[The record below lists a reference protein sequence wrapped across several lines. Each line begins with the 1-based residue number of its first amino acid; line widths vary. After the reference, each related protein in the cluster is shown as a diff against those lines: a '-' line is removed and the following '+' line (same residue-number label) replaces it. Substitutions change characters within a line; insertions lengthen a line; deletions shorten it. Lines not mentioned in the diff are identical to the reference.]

1 MTDTAIPPSL
11 PTTEPTVSLIDAD
24 QDFARAVPEE
34 DRPLAQ
40 RALTLREFHAAA
52 GATVLT
58 TETGVVAL
66 VLLSG
71 AVWREFH
78 VGTARAPQ
86 LLPPG
91 AIVLGEPPPGDLL
104 MPQCRA
110 VALTPVRMAVLDR
123 RFLLAATRWPALA
136 TVLTARLAEQER
148 DLAVQ
153 VAISQLPRVDERLRM
168 LMWHL
173 AERWGRVG
181 SDGIRVPLRLTH
193 ATLGRFVGA
202 RRPTVSLAL
211 TQLRERGVLDRD
223 DDGSWV
229 LLGEPP
235 AVDASHAVTFRAP
248 DLFARPAVSP
258 AGDAA

>member
-1 MTDTAIPPSL
+1 MTDTSTPS
-11 PTTEPTVSLIDAD
+11 TEPTVSLIESD

-34 DRPLAQ
+34 DRALAH
-40 RALTLREFHAAA
+40 RALTLRELQVGA
-52 GATVLT
+52 GTTVLT

-66 VLLSG
+66 LLLSG

-78 VGTARAPQ
+78 VGVARAPQ

-91 AIVLGEPPPGDLL
+91 AIVLGEPDPGDLL

-110 VALTPVRMAVLDR
+110 VALTPARLAVLDR

-153 VAISQLPRVDERLRM
+153 AAISQLPRVDERLRM

-173 AERWGRVG
+173 AERWGKVG

-223 DDGSWV
+223 ADGSWV

-235 AVDASHAVTFRAP
+235 AVEATRDGAFRAP
-248 DLFARPAVSP
+248 DLFARPAMSVD
-258 AGDAA
+258 GDGA